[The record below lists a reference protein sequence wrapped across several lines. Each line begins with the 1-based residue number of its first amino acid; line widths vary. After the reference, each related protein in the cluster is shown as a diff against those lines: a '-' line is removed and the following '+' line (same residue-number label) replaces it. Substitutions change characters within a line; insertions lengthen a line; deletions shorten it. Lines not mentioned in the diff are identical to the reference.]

1 MNKCGRVAE
10 VGAFREPTG
19 LRPKRLQP
27 GHPAADRESFKRIS
41 KRFFGERFNVDPIY
55 SLHNRARE
63 ALQRK
68 DDASAEILLRELIQ
82 KTEEERIQDSIA
94 TWAFTALAKLARRR
108 KDFSFE
114 ISLLEQYFMIKES
127 PPFSCAEFDLVD
139 RLEDAR
145 EGQRRYVAERG
156 TCEKCHARNRV
167 LTRVESGQVVCT
179 TCFRTFGVRTK
190 QDRVSGY
197 HRNYIQTNGFEA
209 PPDITKEEAKRLMG
223 IIDRRH
229 FGLPDDA
236 THEEYVEAL
245 RRASFHKQFHTKVR
259 GVTFTDVDGTSRQS
273 IIAKCVIG
281 ERLLLVREPDNPHD
295 HQAVKVCRE
304 TGELIGYLGE
314 QVAGSAQ
321 DFVGVARQIDEGRI
335 AIAVIATI
343 SPVDD
348 SESPVFAVVI
358 EITID
363 VPEVLSADS

>member
-1 MNKCGRVAE
+1 MDA
-10 VGAFREPTG
+10 
-19 LRPKRLQP
+19 
-27 GHPAADRESFKRIS
+27 
-41 KRFFGERFNVDPIY
+41 IY
-55 SLHNRARE
+55 SLYHRVRE
-63 ALQRK
+63 ALRQK

-82 KTEEERIQDSIA
+82 KIEAGRIQDSIA

-139 RLEDAR
+139 RLEDAK

-167 LTRVESGQVVCT
+167 LTRVECGQVVCT
-179 TCFRTFGVRTK
+179 TCFRTFGIRTK
-190 QDRVSGY
+190 QDRVSSY
-197 HRNYIQTNGFEA
+197 HRNDILNNGFEA

-223 IIDRRH
+223 IIGRRR
-229 FGLPDDA
+229 FRLPDDA

-259 GVTFTDVDGTSRQS
+259 GVTFTNVDGTPRQT
-273 IIAKCVIG
+273 IIAKCVVG

-295 HQAVKVCRE
+295 NQAVKVCRE

-314 QVAGSAQ
+314 HVAGSAQ
-321 DFVGVARQIDEGRI
+321 DFVGVAGQLDGGRI
-335 AIAVIATI
+335 ASAVIARI
-343 SPVDD
+343 SLVDD

-358 EITID
+358 EIIISL
-363 VPEVLSADS
+363 P